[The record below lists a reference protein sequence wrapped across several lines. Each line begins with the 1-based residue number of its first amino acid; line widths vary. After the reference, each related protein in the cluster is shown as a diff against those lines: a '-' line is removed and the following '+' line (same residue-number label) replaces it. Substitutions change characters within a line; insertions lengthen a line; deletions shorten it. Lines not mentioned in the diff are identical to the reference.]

1 MSERIEIRENR
12 SESNIRY
19 RIFKHVIND
28 PGDVGSPLP
37 EDDDETHHFF
47 AKGRDLES
55 AYVNHK
61 YTEKEREILRKYES
75 LDYLPPHSKVYKDW
89 LTRQPSRLDWD
100 RWIMMGLIGFCVGIV
115 GFLLHQLIDLFA
127 DLKWEKAREFI
138 SEDEFLIAWTW
149 VIGISLI
156 FVIASSS
163 LIVFIRPSAGGSGI
177 PEIIAY
183 LNGTLVRHI
192 FNVKTLVVK
201 FLSCVLAVSSG
212 MPVGPEGP
220 MIHLGASVGAG
231 LSQFKSSTLG
241 FRLPFFSRFR
251 NSEDRRNFISA
262 GAAAGVASAFG
273 APVGGLLFSME
284 EVSSFWN
291 MKLSWQTF
299 FCCMVASFTTDLFN
313 SAFTAFCYQGN
324 FGLFRTEKYIL
335 FQVETGIALNV
346 IALVPT
352 VIVGILGGILGAMF
366 TFINLKIARARR
378 LLLSHIKSPLKE
390 KIIKLI
396 EPMIIMIIMGTISVF
411 LPAAFNCSQFTCHF
425 DSKNHAHCD
434 GPQPIHTEK
443 SVEYYTCPKG
453 TVEYING
460 THFTNGSF
468 NEVATILFLTGEKAI
483 RHLFSRE
490 THHQFDIIPMLVVL
504 PFYFLLACWSA
515 GTSIASGVVV
525 PKMLI
530 GGLMGR
536 LIGRGMVAMFGVH
549 TDSFWAW
556 MDPGAFAL
564 LGAAAFFG
572 GVSRLTM
579 SLTVIMMELTND
591 VQFLLLIMVTIMV
604 AKWVGDFVTHP
615 FYHSLLE
622 FKCIPFLDSEP
633 VIYYNNKTNLNL
645 ELFMAKHAATS
656 SVKTVKTNENVSY
669 LAKLLLQT
677 KHSGFPVVRNLEDQ
691 PNTFCGLVTRTEI
704 SVLLC
709 HETAFE
715 QCQIHKQ
722 EEPEILDVDY
732 SEFCDDDI
740 EKLSGSNTFRD
751 LLKKL
756 SSEDFDNMQVNLLPY
771 TNQSAMSVQETF
783 SLHRTYIVFRSLGLR
798 HLTVI
803 NRRNQVVGI
812 ITRKDLMGF
821 QLEEKL
827 GTIINQRILAE
838 GQGEELS

>member
-1 MSERIEIRENR
+1 M
-12 SESNIRY
+12 
-19 RIFKHVIND
+19 
-28 PGDVGSPLP
+28 
-37 EDDDETHHFF
+37 
-47 AKGRDLES
+47 
-55 AYVNHK
+55 
-61 YTEKEREILRKYES
+61 
-75 LDYLPPHSKVYKDW
+75 
-89 LTRQPSRLDWD
+89 
-100 RWIMMGLIGFCVGIV
+100 
-115 GFLLHQLIDLFA
+115 
-127 DLKWEKAREFI
+127 
-138 SEDEFLIAWTW
+138 
-149 VIGISLI
+149 
-156 FVIASSS
+156 
-163 LIVFIRPSAGGSGI
+163 
-177 PEIIAY
+177 
-183 LNGTLVRHI
+183 
-192 FNVKTLVVK
+192 
-201 FLSCVLAVSSG
+201 
-212 MPVGPEGP
+212 
-220 MIHLGASVGAG
+220 
-231 LSQFKSSTLG
+231 SQFKSSTLG

-425 DSKNHAHCD
+425 DGKNHAHCD

-460 THFTNGSF
+460 TRFTNGSF